1 MESFEWPLL
10 PAQIAGMTKSRNFGH
25 LGLVGVVYSE
35 HLDSQ
40 IPESRQMGLGHADE
54 MEMFDLEVDGMT

>member
-10 PAQIAGMTKSRNFGH
+10 PAQIAKSGH
-25 LGLVGVVYSE
+25 SGLVGVVYSE
-35 HLDSQ
+35 HLNSR

-54 MEMFDLEVDGMT
+54 MEMFDVEVDGMT